1 MLFLVCHLHLALFA
15 EISWKARC
23 FFGHCRPNVVLNGVN
38 HVNLLPPELMS
49 TLPNYAHACWVL
61 QRGARDAQKS
71 LQLPPAIS
79 EWSGPKNPRT
89 SGLSFKK
96 QRGAQLAQFVGLMTD
111 KISWETR
118 SKASLHNCL

>member
-61 QRGARDAQKS
+61 QRGAAHVRLELQKAKGGS
-71 LQLPPAIS
+71 IGSICWPHDGQDLMGNEIQGVFAQLPVKS
-79 EWSGPKNPRT
+79 QHVKGS
-89 SGLSFKK
+89 
-96 QRGAQLAQFVGLMTD
+96 LAQIQL
-111 KISWETR
+111 
-118 SKASLHNCL
+118 